1 MRRLALL
8 LSLMAVVAAAA
19 TIAGG
24 AGAAGKARRVADQ
37 GFAGGGYVTNS
48 ALPGDPRVRFTLA
61 TRESQATGV
70 VRGVGLQYRV
80 QGFDLQRWVIHS
92 TSFDDC
98 SLVTTPG
105 AYNGGGS
112 VTGWGDVYTVNTTTG
127 VETLQQSSIR
137 WRVSGTDNADPGDGV
152 DLVGVE
158 LTDLTPTIRAA
169 IPDIPRDS
177 FVTYGN
183 MGVRT
188 GPDFC

>member
-1 MRRLALL
+1 MRRLVLL
-8 LSLMAVVAAAA
+8 L
-19 TIAGG
+19 G
-24 AGAAGKARRVADQ
+24 
-37 GFAGGGYVTNS
+37 VT
-48 ALPGDPRVRFTLA
+48 AL
-61 TRESQATGV
+61 TGV
-70 VRGVGLQYRV
+70 VRGVGLQFRV

-105 AYNGGGS
+105 GYNGGGS
-112 VTGWGDVYTVNTTTG
+112 VTGKGDVYTVNTTTG
-127 VETLQQSSIR
+127 VETLQQSNIR
-137 WRVSGTDNADPGDGV
+137 WRVNGTHNADPGDGV

-158 LTDLTPTIRAA
+158 LTDLTPAIRAA

-188 GPDFC
+188 GPSFC